1 MAKIICVPALG
12 IAIANATI
20 TTWFK
25 KEGEEVTQGLAL
37 LEVQTDKI
45 TMEVPAEVSGT
56 LLKVLHP
63 EGTELAIGDP
73 IAIIGLPGED
83 ISEIIPK
90 GLSLSHPGPE
100 IVLDEKISYEVENR
114 GSEKVEPRKILASP
128 LAKRIAR
135 ENGIDIS
142 QIQPSN
148 PRGRITEKDVLKFLE
163 RKHITKDLNP
173 PASAGPAKPPET
185 KDDEIIPLKGTR
197 KVIADNVAQSAHAA
211 PQYTMQIE
219 IDCTQLVALREKL
232 REGFLKNAGIE
243 LSYMPFMV
251 KAIAKAVPHV
261 PIVNA
266 SLADGCI
273 LLHKKVNVGVAVAT
287 EDIIYVPVIKEPSE
301 KSLLQITKELDEY
314 VKLARDNKLNLE
326 NISGGTITITNM
338 GVTDIISGTS
348 ILHQPQVGI
357 MALGK
362 IKDRVVPVEGKFLV
376 KPIMIA
382 SFTYDH
388 RVVMG
393 VPGGRFAEWVKY
405 YIENPEFLLAS

>member
-20 TTWFK
+20 NTWFK

-45 TMEVPAEVSGT
+45 TMEIPAEVSGT

-63 EGTELAIGDP
+63 EGTELAVGDP
-73 IAIIGLPGED
+73 IAIIGQPGED
-83 ISEIIPK
+83 ISAITPED
-90 GLSLSHPGPE
+90 LSSSYPGTD
-100 IVLDEKISYEVENR
+100 IALDEKITYEDENR
-114 GSEKVEPRKILASP
+114 GGEEVGPRKILASP

-163 RKHITKDLNP
+163 RSQITKDLTP
-173 PASAGPAKPPET
+173 PTPAVPASPPEST
-185 KDDEIIPLKGTR
+185 DDEIIPLKGTR
-197 KVIADNVAQSAHAA
+197 KVIAENVAESAHTA
-211 PQYTMQIE
+211 PQYSMQIE
-219 IDCTQLVALREKL
+219 IDCTQMVVLREKL
-232 REGFLKNAGIE
+232 RDGFLKNAGIE
-243 LSYMPFMV
+243 LSYIPFMV

-273 LLHKKVNVGVAVAT
+273 RVHKKVNVGVAVAT

-301 KSLLQITKELDEY
+301 KSLLQIAKELDEY
-314 VKLARDNKLNLE
+314 VKLARDNKLKLE
-326 NISGGTITITNM
+326 NISGGTFTITNM

-362 IKDRVVPVEGKFLV
+362 IKDRVVPVDGKFLV

>member
-20 TTWFK
+20 NTWFK

-45 TMEVPAEVSGT
+45 TMEIPAEVSGT

-63 EGTELAIGDP
+63 EGTELAVGDP
-73 IAIIGLPGED
+73 IAIIGVPGED
-83 ISEIIPK
+83 ITGITPK
-90 GLSLSHPGPE
+90 DPYSSSPSAE
-100 IVLDEKISYEVENR
+100 MVLDERRTNENENR
-114 GSEKVEPRKILASP
+114 GSEKVEPRQVLASP

-135 ENGIDIS
+135 ENHIDIS
-142 QIQPSN
+142 KIQPSN
-148 PRGRITEKDVLKFLE
+148 PRGRITEKDVQMYLE
-163 RKHITKDLNP
+163 RTKISKELEP
-173 PASAGPAKPPET
+173 TAPAIPASTPES

-211 PQYTMQIE
+211 PQYSMQIE
-219 IDCTQLVALREKL
+219 IDCTRLVALREKL
-232 REGFLKNAGIE
+232 QEGFLKHAGVE
-243 LSYMPFMV
+243 LSFMPFIV

-266 SLADGCI
+266 SLGDGCI
-273 LLHKKVNVGVAVAT
+273 LVHKKVNVGVAVAT
-287 EDIIYVPVIKEPSE
+287 EDIIYVPVIKEPSD
-301 KSLLQITKELDEY
+301 KSLLQVTKELDEY

-326 NISGGTITITNM
+326 NISGGTFTITNM
-338 GVTDIISGTS
+338 GITDIISGTS

-357 MALGK
+357 VAIGK
-362 IKDRVVPVEGKFLV
+362 IKDRVVPLDGKFVL

-405 YIENPEFLLAS
+405 YIENPELLLAS